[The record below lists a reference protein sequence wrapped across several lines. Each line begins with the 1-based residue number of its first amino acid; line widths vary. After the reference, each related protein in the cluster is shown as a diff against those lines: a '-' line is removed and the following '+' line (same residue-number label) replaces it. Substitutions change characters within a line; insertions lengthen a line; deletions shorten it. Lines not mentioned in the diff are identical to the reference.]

1 MSGGA
6 GTLLR
11 MHVSDSH
18 DAPAPLDGG
27 LCKMTTEELLM
38 DTKPLMLEI
47 EYADEADSLETPVA
61 RQNDLFGASSN
72 KTTAPDTTDKAVS
85 KKDQIL
91 DLYAQGTTDIASIV
105 RKLGVRSSYVAQVL
119 QAAGHLKGYFD
130 LYTTTSREQNI
141 YSRFFRNALSFKT
154 VEAARE
160 SVEKIDRLYNYF
172 ERLGDRAGQHQ
183 AMVLALTGKNRARWS
198 GKTESAE
205 IFNEWLMK
213 H

>member
-1 MSGGA
+1 
-6 GTLLR
+6 
-11 MHVSDSH
+11 
-18 DAPAPLDGG
+18 
-27 LCKMTTEELLM
+27 MTTEELLM